1 MPITRTTSNV
11 ALPVEV
17 SSEIW
22 AKTLEDSAFMQLSR
36 HITIPGTGTTVQ
48 TITGEPQANW
58 VAEAN
63 AKPVSDHTF
72 GKKVITPYKLAV
84 IEAFSDEFRRDKA
97 ALYAELVRR
106 LPYALAAKF
115 DATIMGTSAPG
126 TGFDVLGGC
135 TKVSLIPAQ
144 GKTVYDQFLA
154 VDTNVSTA
162 GGIMNGIALA
172 PQGRAKVLS
181 AVDQTNPPLFTAG
194 VQSGTIQPILGASVV
209 TKNGIYVAGSAGS
222 PGTPAIVGIAGDF
235 TKAIYGTVE
244 GIQIAVSDQASLT
257 SGNTTI
263 NLWQQ
268 NMFAVRA
275 EVEVAFAVEGTGYFN
290 LLTGD
295 TPSA

>member
-181 AVDQTNPPLFTAG
+181 AVDQTNHPLFTAG

>member
-1 MPITRTTSNV
+1 MPVTRTTSNV

-115 DATIMGTSAPG
+115 DATIMGTTAPG
-126 TGFDVLGGC
+126 TGFDVLGGA
-135 TKVSLIPAQ
+135 TKVSLIPGQ
-144 GKTVYDQFLA
+144 GATVYDQFLA

-181 AVDQTNPPLFTAG
+181 AVDQTNHPLFTAG

-209 TKNGIYVAGSAGS
+209 TKNGIYVAGAAGS

>member
-1 MPITRTTSNV
+1 MPVTRTTSNV

-181 AVDQTNPPLFTAG
+181 AVDQTNHPLFTAG

-209 TKNGIYVAGSAGS
+209 TKNGIYVAGAAGS

>member
-1 MPITRTTSNV
+1 MPTNRTTTNV
-11 ALPVEV
+11 ILNPEV

-22 AKTLEDSAFMQLSR
+22 AKTLEESAFMQLAR
-36 HITIPGTGTTVQ
+36 HITIPGPGVKVQ
-48 TITGEPQANW
+48 TITGEPTANW
-58 VAEAN
+58 VDEGA
-63 AKPVSDHTF
+63 AKPVSDPQF
-72 GKKVITPYKLAV
+72 GTKTITPYKLAV

-106 LPYALAAKF
+106 LPYALSSKF
-115 DATIMGTSAPG
+115 DSTIMGTTAPG

-135 TKVSLIPAQ
+135 TKVSLIPAS

-154 VDTNVSTA
+154 VDTNVSVN
-162 GGIMNGIALA
+162 GGVMNGIALA
-172 PQGRAKVLS
+172 PQGRAKVLA
-181 AVDQTNPPLFTAG
+181 AVDGDNRPLFTAG
-194 VQSGTIQPILGASVV
+194 VESGTVGNILGANVV
-209 TKNGIYVAGSAGS
+209 TKKAVYVAGAAGS
-222 PGTPAIVGIAGDF
+222 PGTPAVVGIAGDW
-235 TKAIYGTVE
+235 TKAVYGTVE
-244 GIQIAVSDQASLT
+244 GIKIAIADQATLT
-257 SGNTTI
+257 SGGTTI

>member
-1 MPITRTTSNV
+1 MPVTRTTSNV

-181 AVDQTNPPLFTAG
+181 AVDQTNHPLFTAG

-209 TKNGIYVAGSAGS
+209 TKNSIYVAGAAGS